1 MYQVALDAL
10 ALHDRSILHADEQ
23 LTYDVIAW
31 HLQDT
36 VDKLE
41 FIHYDFIATYN
52 IFGIQEDTRQ
62 LFTDIHPVTTEQDA
76 LDYITRLDLV
86 DDKFAQVSNFLN
98 RQSDAGIIEPQ

>member
-10 ALHDRSILHADEQ
+10 AQHDRSVLDADEQ
-23 LTYDVIAW
+23 LTYDVFEW

-41 FIHYDFIATYN
+41 FLYYDFIATYN

-62 LFTDIHPVTTEQDA
+62 LFT
-76 LDYITRLDLV
+76 
-86 DDKFAQVSNFLN
+86 
-98 RQSDAGIIEPQ
+98 